1 MVAFFRS
8 LMPAIHKQPDQQ
20 VQVLQKEL
28 TDNEDEDDNEVSKRS
43 NRIRRQTPNNNRKR
57 SKDSEEFGGW
67 NPYAGRKEF
76 GF

>member
-8 LMPAIHKQPDQQ
+8 LLPSVQKQPGQQ
-20 VQVLQKEL
+20 IHIPQKEL
-28 TDNEDEDDNEVSKRS
+28 IEDEDEDDNEIPKRS
-43 NRIRRQTPNNNRKR
+43 SRIRRQTPNNNRKR

-67 NPYAGRKEF
+67 NPYAGKVKV